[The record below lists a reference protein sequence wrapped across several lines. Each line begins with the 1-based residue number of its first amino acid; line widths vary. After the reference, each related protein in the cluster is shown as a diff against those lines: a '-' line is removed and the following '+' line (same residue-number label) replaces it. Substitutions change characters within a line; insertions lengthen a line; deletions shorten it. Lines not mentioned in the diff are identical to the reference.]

1 VKFSSETQ
9 IECIFDL
16 DEMPRFNVVILYED
30 GPAGRRA
37 KRLYDKLNHELG
49 DECDFNLKLWNFQV
63 LAIPEFGE
71 SAMEAAAQADL
82 VILSLHGKAGLPAE
96 IKQWIETWTGQ
107 IIDRTSAL
115 VALVDKPSARGG
127 TTASTLAYL
136 STVANRTGIDFFAHT
151 VFSDI
156 NTVLAMYYYANMK
169 LSEIPALLR
178 TD

>member
-1 VKFSSETQ
+1 MKFSSETQ
-9 IECIFDL
+9 IEWLSDL
-16 DEMPRFNVVILYED
+16 NDMPRFNVVILYED

-37 KRLYDKLNHELG
+37 KRLCDKLIHELK
-49 DECDFNLKLWNFQV
+49 DECDFNLKLWNFQA
-63 LAIPEFGE
+63 LGIPEFGE

-82 VILSLHGKAGLPAE
+82 VIVSLHGRAGIPAE
-96 IKQWIETWTGQ
+96 IKEWIEALTGQ
-107 IIDRTSAL
+107 IIDRPPAL
-115 VALVDKPSARGG
+115 VALLGKPKAGGG
-127 TTASTLAYL
+127 TAASTLAYL
-136 STVANRTGIDFFAHT
+136 SSVANRTGIDFFAHT